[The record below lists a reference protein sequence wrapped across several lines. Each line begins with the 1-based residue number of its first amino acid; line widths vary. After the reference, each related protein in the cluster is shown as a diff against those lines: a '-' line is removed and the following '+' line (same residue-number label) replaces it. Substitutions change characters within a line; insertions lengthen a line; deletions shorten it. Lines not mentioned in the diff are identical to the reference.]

1 MLNCTGGEGFT
12 ASFRV
17 RNPVLN
23 CTGGRG
29 GGALIFMCPTAVQ
42 WSYVLYF
49 I

>member
-1 MLNCTGGEGFT
+1 MLNCTGGRGGFT

-29 GGALIFMCPTAVQ
+29 GGGLQ
-42 WSYVLYF
+42 LLLE
-49 I
+49 